1 MKKKLNRDEE
11 DAIVKH
17 FEHAVRNN
25 EGRSKIKLSRGRLKE
40 IIIEELKL
48 MEMSEATGGYGD
60 KISAPGNR
68 GGYDWTGNH
77 DRTPPVYFGAPA
89 AAGGGPG
96 NRDDLDL
103 TSGDRADIIVG
114 LVNEISS
121 HMLAMKT
128 GELKEFK
135 DLLQPMIDEI
145 SDHAH
150 EIAASEVDI

>member
-48 MEMSEATGGYGD
+48 MEMSEYVPDGALSYGD
-60 KISAPGNR
+60 KIGSANNR
-68 GGYDWTGNH
+68 MSLSSYGGSAGS
-77 DRTPPVYFGAPA
+77 FGGA
-89 AAGGGPG
+89 PG
-96 NRDDLDL
+96 NRDDQDL

-135 DLLQPMIDEI
+135 DLLQPMMDEI